1 MYTVMYPL
9 KPVNIQE
16 IASSNLAGAYFD
28 LNLQDCEYYKIG
40 LVRDLNPGPL
50 AP

>member
-1 MYTVMYPL
+1 MKTITAL
-9 KPVNIQE
+9 ITLDEQQE
-16 IASSNLAGAYFD
+16 KNT
-28 LNLQDCEYYKIG
+28 G

>member
-1 MYTVMYPL
+1 MKIITAL
-9 KPVNIQE
+9 IT
-16 IASSNLAGAYFD
+16 
-28 LNLQDCEYYKIG
+28 LNEQKEKKTG